1 MAISLKI
8 DLLTADLVIAG
19 DDTIEVTFNLLN
31 AYIALIEEEAAAAAA
46 NIASK
51 MLLGMGQ

>member
-51 MLLGMGQ
+51 MLLGMGN

>member
-1 MAISLKI
+1 MAISLKV

-19 DDTIEVTFNLLN
+19 DDTTEVTFNLLN